1 VISHYLMLATGALAV
16 ALVLAAILAHER
28 SEQIKE
34 WMVGAAAG
42 FDFAQVVHVHIFTI
56 AVAFWLLTGRSTER
70 RKLSGVT
77 TAFLVAAAV
86 LAATAFI
93 GPLSVNHTLALQLV
107 ALAVSAA
114 IIGTTATPDAMQRMA
129 TGLLTVCLM
138 SACWGILQKFGV
150 VPLRHFEGVEAA
162 GRVMGFYREPD
173 WLGLFCAV
181 GIVVTLRLDCSRRRK
196 ITFLSIL
203 GVALLFSLARASI
216 VALGIV
222 AVVAVVANLPAKPRT
237 AHRSRNRQVLLG
249 FAIVLA
255 VVLFLSPG
263 LSSRIMTR
271 FQTGFS
277 NTGQD
282 VGAHA
287 RTQQVHSLSALAHNA
302 PWYGDGLSAA
312 GRVLVSGRIYYGN
325 VPASDA
331 VATNWVLGWWVD
343 GQYLALPLIIIFCLI
358 TLRSGNKLGGQ
369 LLCVVLVTS
378 LVSNAVML
386 PITWFAVGL
395 CLASTAASRRPGGLD
410 VAEVASALT
419 GRIGAVEVLP
429 GAPMT

>member
-1 VISHYLMLATGALAV
+1 VISHYLMLATSALAI
-16 ALVLAAILAHER
+16 ALALAAVLAHER
-28 SEQIKE
+28 SKQIKE

-42 FDFAQVVHVHIFTI
+42 FDFAQVLHVHIFTI
-56 AVAFWLLTGRSTER
+56 AVAFWLFTGGSAER

-107 ALAVSAA
+107 ALAISAA
-114 IIGTTATPDAMQRMA
+114 IVGITATPDAVQRMA
-129 TGLLTVCLM
+129 NGLLTACLA
-138 SACWGILQKFGV
+138 SACWGILQKFGI

-162 GRVMGFYREPD
+162 GRVMGLYREPD

-222 AVVAVVANLPAKPRT
+222 AVVAVVANLLSKSRT
-237 AHRSRNRQVLLG
+237 AHRSRNRQVLFG
-249 FAIVLA
+249 FAVVVAI
-255 VVLFLSPG
+255 VLFLSPG

-287 RTQQVHSLSALAHNA
+287 RTQQVHSLSSLAHNA
-302 PWYGDGLSAA
+302 PWYGDGFSAA
-312 GRVLVSGRIYYGN
+312 GRVLVTGRIYYGHI
-325 VPASDA
+325 PASDA

-343 GQYLALPLIIIFCLI
+343 GQYLALPLIVIFCLL
-358 TLRSGNKLGGQ
+358 TLLSMNKLGGQ

-386 PITWFAVGL
+386 PVTWFAIGL
-395 CLASTAASRRPGGLD
+395 CLASTAEPRKLGGLD
-410 VAEVASALT
+410 VAEAPSALT
-419 GRIGAVEVLP
+419 GRGGTMAVLR
-429 GAPMT
+429 GAP